1 MLVNDNK
8 LGNCLGSSNFLVFLV
23 VATFADTCPSTVN
36 EAFKQYLITFTSSLL
51 RLLDTNSTRSMIR
64 SELLALEEADIEDSV
79 RLAVINEENRS
90 LEMGEAADL

>member
-1 MLVNDNK
+1 
-8 LGNCLGSSNFLVFLV
+8 
-23 VATFADTCPSTVN
+23 
-36 EAFKQYLITFTSSLL
+36 
-51 RLLDTNSTRSMIR
+51 MIR